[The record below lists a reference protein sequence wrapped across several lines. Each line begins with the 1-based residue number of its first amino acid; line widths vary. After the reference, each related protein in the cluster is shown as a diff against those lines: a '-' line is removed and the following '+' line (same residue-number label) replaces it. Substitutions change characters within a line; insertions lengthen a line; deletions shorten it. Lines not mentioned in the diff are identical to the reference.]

1 MRHVCT
7 HLENTH
13 VHSLVLFR
21 FRVQGEVIIDL
32 PDGLGLKRDSL
43 SDGLAPGAAAASNQ
57 LIKGRVEG
65 MNSNITEHCT
75 QYHSS
80 VRSIWIQVGV
90 CS

>member
-1 MRHVCT
+1 MGHVCT

-21 FRVQGEVIIDL
+21 LRMQGEVIIDL
-32 PDGLGLKRDSL
+32 PDGLGLKHDSL

-57 LIKGRVEG
+57 MIKGRVEG

-75 QYHSS
+75 QYRSS